1 MADNPILNRL
11 SGFAAQ
17 PVARQ
22 ISLLVGFA
30 ASIALAVGLVNWASS
45 PSYQSIYGPMTPSDN
60 AEAIAILQT
69 NGIEYRLEQR
79 TGLLEVPFD
88 EVFQARMVLAS
99 EGFPKD
105 GSGIGFES
113 LYLEQEMGL
122 SSFMEEARYHRA
134 VEAEL
139 VRTITA
145 LDSITAAR
153 VHLAISRQTAFLR
166 RGNEPS
172 ASVMLNLRGGTR
184 LSDRQLSGI
193 INLVASSIPNL
204 DASRVSV
211 VDGAGKLL
219 SSQGQDS
226 DFGYT
231 AEQFRLAEQ
240 FEGSLTDRI
249 IAILEPIL
257 GVGAVQAQVTAN
269 MDFTRTESTNEIFD
283 PNVALRSEQTSED
296 ISNNT
301 VVAGPP
307 GGLVPNPPQAA
318 QPEDVGQQP
327 IDNGPDR
334 ESRQETRN
342 YEVNKTIQYV
352 RSVPGEVNKLSVA
365 VVIDYREDENG
376 ERVPLDAAL
385 LDQVNALVREAV
397 GFNEARG
404 DTVQVINSPFIT
416 PQPLEP
422 LPEPGLFDQP
432 WIWDLGKGLIAALG
446 VLALIFAVL
455 RPMVRY
461 STNYAPPAI
470 ASGTSTDA
478 ALAGPEA
485 QDATESQIAV
495 LTAPPTELP
504 PASPK
509 PNYQQ
514 SLAMARNSAN
524 EQPVRAAY
532 VVKNWIASDA

>member
-1 MADNPILNRL
+1 M
-11 SGFAAQ
+11 
-17 PVARQ
+17 
-22 ISLLVGFA
+22 
-30 ASIALAVGLVNWASS
+30 
-45 PSYQSIYGPMTPSDN
+45 
-60 AEAIAILQT
+60 
-69 NGIEYRLEQR
+69 
-79 TGLLEVPFD
+79 PFD

-327 IDNGPDR
+327 IDDGPDR

-495 LTAPPTELP
+495 LTAPPPELP